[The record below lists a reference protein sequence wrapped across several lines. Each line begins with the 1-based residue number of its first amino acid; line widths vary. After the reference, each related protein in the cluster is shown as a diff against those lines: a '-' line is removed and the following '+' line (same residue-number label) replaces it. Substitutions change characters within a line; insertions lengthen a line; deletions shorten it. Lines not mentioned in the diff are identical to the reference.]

1 MSNPTANA
9 PGAAA
14 IGAPVRARR
23 RPVLIAAAIL
33 AASGALGFGV
43 LQGLSGTAQPQAA
56 LAPLVLA
63 SDPVAA
69 VSPATASLAARF
81 GDGAEPVA
89 LQLMAEGETRPLALA
104 EAVRLPDG
112 TTHLVGWTSQGSLPV
127 LRRDI
132 RPAEEAALIEA
143 LDRHLPEGSTIL
155 AFPDLSR
162 RLAAAVPARYP
173 LAEAAEPI
181 AVPVDWSG
189 QAGAIA
195 AQQAELLRQPVSA
208 AAPSGPLAE
217 FLAALLAEDVHGAAR
232 LRVLAGSGE
241 AFVLIHLED
250 AFQIGQIGA
259 HRPEILRMPVGGA
272 EFSHDLARGVRRAAE
287 AGGHAAWAVDSGPDG
302 ALRAHFLHDRAET
315 ATLLA
320 QLLPFNTSRLGEVPG
335 TRLVWQSG
343 GYWLYRIEPV
353 GAGE

>member
-1 MSNPTANA
+1 MSNPAATA
-9 PGAAA
+9 PGAAV
-14 IGAPVRARR
+14 IGATARPRR
-23 RPVLIAAAIL
+23 RPVLITAATL
-33 AASGALGFGV
+33 ALSGALAFGAM
-43 LQGLSGTAQPQAA
+43 QGLSGPAEPQAA

-63 SDPVAA
+63 SDPGTT
-69 VSPATASLAARF
+69 VSEATTSLAALF
-81 GDGAEPVA
+81 GSGAEPVA
-89 LQLMAEGETRPLALA
+89 LQLKAKGEPRPLALA

-112 TTHLVGWTSQGSLPV
+112 MTHLVGWTSQGALPV

-132 RPAEEAALIEA
+132 RPEEEAAVIDA

-162 RLAAAVPARYP
+162 RLAAVVPAHYP
-173 LAEAAEPI
+173 LAKAAEPI

-189 QAGAIA
+189 LAGAIA
-195 AQQAELLRQPVSA
+195 AQQAEVLRQPVSG
-208 AAPSGPLAE
+208 AAPSGPLAA
-217 FLAALLAEDVHGAAR
+217 FLEALLAEDVHGAAR
-232 LRVLAGSGE
+232 LRVLAGGGE

-259 HRPEILRMPVGGA
+259 HRPEILRMPVGDEA
-272 EFSHDLARGVRRAAE
+272 FSHDLARGMRRTAE
-287 AGGHAAWAVDSGPDG
+287 ADGHAAWALDREPDG
-302 ALRAHFLHDRAET
+302 ALRAHFLHDRSET

-343 GYWLYRIEPV
+343 GYWLYRIAPV
-353 GAGE
+353 SAGE